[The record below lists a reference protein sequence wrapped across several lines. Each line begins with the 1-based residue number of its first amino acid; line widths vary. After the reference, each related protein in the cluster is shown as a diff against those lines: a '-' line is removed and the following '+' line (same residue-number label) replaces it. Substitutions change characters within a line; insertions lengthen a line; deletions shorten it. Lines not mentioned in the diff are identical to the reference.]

1 MSSKRHTFSY
11 AITLEGDWNVAQCLD
26 IDVASQ
32 GKSIAEALT
41 NLREAL
47 ELHFE
52 DPIATLAPQVGH
64 IEIEVG
70 AA

>member
-1 MSSKRHTFSY
+1 MKKRFTASVWR
-11 AITLEGDWNVAQCLD
+11 ENDWFVAQCLD

-32 GKSIAEALT
+32 GRNEEQALE

-47 ELHFE
+47 TLHFE
-52 DPIATLAPQVGH
+52 PPCPTAAPIIRPLEV
-64 IEIEVG
+64 EVG